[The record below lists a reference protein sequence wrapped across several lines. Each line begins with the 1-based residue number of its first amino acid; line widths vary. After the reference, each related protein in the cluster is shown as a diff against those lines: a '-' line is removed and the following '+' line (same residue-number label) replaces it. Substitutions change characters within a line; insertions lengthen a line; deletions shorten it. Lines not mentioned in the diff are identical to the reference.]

1 MGVAS
6 VFVLTA
12 ALMGSSATERYA
24 GRLVSTI
31 DIVLE
36 GGTLPEAAESLVQI
50 SAGEPYRPEV
60 VRRSIKQLFA
70 LGDFS
75 DIKVEAEPQGD
86 DVALTFRLYPALK
99 VSEVRFE
106 GLADGPEDWE
116 RLQKELLEKGA
127 VQPGT
132 LFNAPSA
139 EAMADRV
146 EGELHREG
154 FYDAQ
159 VVPEARF
166 EGSEVQVAY
175 HVNPGPRARVS
186 ELFVHGADIHIEQDI
201 RRKIPLAAG
210 KLYSRNSLDAAVDRL
225 ITQWK
230 DNGFYQAQVEIRET
244 LEPPSSVRVVL
255 EIDLGPRVIVEVEGA
270 ELSDKSLRQMV
281 PIIREQSVSSDIV
294 EESRGNIEKYYQEQ
308 GYRDVAVTLKRAT
321 PDESRY
327 LLLTFQV
334 DQGRK
339 YWIHTVEVRGLITIP
354 ADSVLSVMTSRLQ
367 RFRETPF
374 QPQVWEEDLKQIRNT
389 MREQGFHRV
398 SVEGQIAEREGGP
411 GEVDLIVQ
419 IEEGPRAFIESIELE
434 GAAGLTSAEILEASR
449 LFVGAPFYAPRI
461 VEAREF
467 IINLYRKRGYREAD
481 VETRTSIDETGAEVA
496 VAFQIAEGEQT
507 YVGRVIVT
515 GLEVTREEAIASAI
529 KISSKAPLSSAALL
543 ETRQRLIGTGL
554 FRDVEVEVMEADPT
568 GRTSDVLIRLEE
580 GPRTSFGYG
589 FGYNERELARA
600 EGEITRRNLFGLNR
614 TINVFGR
621 VSIRGGRF
629 IATYRQ
635 PEFLKWELPV
645 FFTGF
650 YEEEDRTS
658 FDYRRVGA
666 GFQVSK
672 QESATRNYFFRYNF
686 NLTEVNSLEI
696 PPSELPKEFRNL
708 RISSF
713 SVSQVTD
720 TRNDALT
727 PSDGQFRLLDL
738 EYSAKFLGSKS
749 PYLKLLAQQ
758 FFYFGLPK
766 TMVGVIGMR
775 MGIGQTFRD
784 DRDALMPITERFF
797 AGGANTL
804 RGFGLDLASPKDPFG
819 NPVGGNVL
827 TLLNLEL
834 RFPIAGKLRG
844 VVFSDN
850 GAVYRRLSNIKFGFL
865 LPRNWRYN
873 AGFGFRYDTP
883 LGPLRVD
890 WGFKIDIR
898 PGEPRSRVHV
908 SLGHAF

>member
-1 MGVAS
+1 
-6 VFVLTA
+6 
-12 ALMGSSATERYA
+12 
-24 GRLVSTI
+24 
-31 DIVLE
+31 
-36 GGTLPEAAESLVQI
+36 
-50 SAGEPYRPEV
+50 
-60 VRRSIKQLFA
+60 
-70 LGDFS
+70 
-75 DIKVEAEPQGD
+75 
-86 DVALTFRLYPALK
+86 
-99 VSEVRFE
+99 
-106 GLADGPEDWE
+106 
-116 RLQKELLEKGA
+116 
-127 VQPGT
+127 
-132 LFNAPSA
+132 
-139 EAMADRV
+139 
-146 EGELHREG
+146 
-154 FYDAQ
+154 
-159 VVPEARF
+159 
-166 EGSEVQVAY
+166 
-175 HVNPGPRARVS
+175 
-186 ELFVHGADIHIEQDI
+186 
-201 RRKIPLAAG
+201 
-210 KLYSRNSLDAAVDRL
+210 
-225 ITQWK
+225 
-230 DNGFYQAQVEIRET
+230 
-244 LEPPSSVRVVL
+244 
-255 EIDLGPRVIVEVEGA
+255 
-270 ELSDKSLRQMV
+270 
-281 PIIREQSVSSDIV
+281 
-294 EESRGNIEKYYQEQ
+294 
-308 GYRDVAVTLKRAT
+308 
-321 PDESRY
+321 
-327 LLLTFQV
+327 
-334 DQGRK
+334 
-339 YWIHTVEVRGLITIP
+339 
-354 ADSVLSVMTSRLQ
+354 
-367 RFRETPF
+367 
-374 QPQVWEEDLKQIRNT
+374 

-398 SVEGQIAEREGGP
+398 SVDGQIAEREDRP

-419 IEEGPRAFIESIELE
+419 IEEGPRAFVESIELE
-434 GAAGLTSAEILEASR
+434 GSNASTSAEILEASR

-461 VEAREF
+461 IEARELIVRF
-467 IINLYRKRGYREAD
+467 YRNRGYREAD
-481 VETRTSIDETGAEVA
+481 VKTRSTIDETGTEVA
-496 VAFQIAEGEQT
+496 VAFQISEGEPT

-515 GLEVTREEAIASAI
+515 GLEVTKEEAIENAI
-529 KISSKAPLSSAALL
+529 KINSGSPLSSAALL

-554 FRDVEVEVMEADPT
+554 FRDVAVEVLEVDPS
-568 GRTSDVLIRLEE
+568 GRTSDILIRLEE

-589 FGYNERELARA
+589 FGYNERDLARA

-614 TINVFGR
+614 TVNIFGR

-666 GFQVSK
+666 GFQVLKS
-672 QESATRNYFFRYNF
+672 ESATRNYFFRYNF
-686 NLTEVNSLEI
+686 NLTEVDSLEI

-708 RISSF
+708 RLSSI

-738 EYSAKFLGSKS
+738 EYSAKVLGSKS
-749 PYLKLLAQQ
+749 PYIKGLAQQ

-766 TMVGVIGMR
+766 TMVGVVGMR
-775 MGIGQTFRD
+775 LGIGQTFRD

-804 RGFGLDLASPKDPFG
+804 RGFGLDQASPKDPFG

-834 RFPIAGKLRG
+834 RFPVAGKLRG

-850 GAVYRRLSNIKFGFL
+850 GAVYRRLSNINFGFL
-865 LPRNWRYN
+865 LPKNWRYN